1 MNVEE
6 GTVFERE
13 SFADK
18 IGRYIFLLI
27 IVLIVAVGFFTW
39 ARISTG
45 SHNALQEARG
55 VRAAMKLVSIEYYGG
70 NGSIY
75 DRNAY
80 DGMAK
85 GAADMIRTMSYSD
98 GEIELKAWD
107 EANNV
112 PIAFTYRRDPYVIE
126 FRSVGD
132 PQDRDDVWDVYYAFH
147 LMQYTTEQGPE

>member
-1 MNVEE
+1 MEE

-13 SFADK
+13 SVAQK
-18 IGRYIFLLI
+18 AGRYIFLLLV
-27 IVLIVAVGFFTW
+27 VLIIAVGFFTW

-85 GAADMIRTMSYSD
+85 GAADMIRAMSYSD

-107 EANNV
+107 EDNNV
-112 PIAFTYRRDPYVIE
+112 PIAFTYRKDSYVIE
-126 FRSVGD
+126 FRAVGD
-132 PQDRDDVWDVYYAFH
+132 MADPDDVWDVYYAFH
-147 LMQYTTEQGPE
+147 LMKYTTEHGPE

>member
-1 MNVEE
+1 MEE

-13 SFADK
+13 SVAQK
-18 IGRYIFLLI
+18 AGRYIFLLLV
-27 IVLIVAVGFFTW
+27 VLIIAVGFFTW

-107 EANNV
+107 EDNNV
-112 PIAFTYRRDPYVIE
+112 PIAFTYRKDSYVIE
-126 FRSVGD
+126 FRAVGD
-132 PQDRDDVWDVYYAFH
+132 MADPDDVWDVYYAFH
-147 LMQYTTEQGPE
+147 LMKYTTEHGPE

>member
-1 MNVEE
+1 MEE

-13 SFADK
+13 SIADRL
-18 IGRYIFLLI
+18 GRYIFLLL

-45 SHNALQEARG
+45 SHTVLQEARG

-75 DRNAY
+75 D
-80 DGMAK
+80 
-85 GAADMIRTMSYSD
+85 MIRTMSYAD

-107 EANNV
+107 DVNNV
-112 PIAFTYRRDPYVIE
+112 PIAFTYRKDPYVIE
-126 FRSVGD
+126 FKSVGD
-132 PQDRDDVWDVYYAFH
+132 RYDPDDVWDVYYAFH
-147 LMQYTTEQGPE
+147 LMKYTTEQGPE

>member
-1 MNVEE
+1 MEE

-13 SFADK
+13 SVADK
-18 IGRYIFLLI
+18 VGRYIFLLLV
-27 IVLIVAVGFFTW
+27 VLIVAAGLFTW

-70 NGSIY
+70 DGSIY

-85 GAADMIRTMSYSD
+85 GAADMIKVMSYSD

-107 EANNV
+107 EINNV
-112 PIAFTYRRDPYVIE
+112 PIAFTYRKDPYVIE
-126 FRSVGD
+126 FRAVGESSD
-132 PQDRDDVWDVYYAFH
+132 PDDVWDVYYSHH
-147 LMQYTTEQGPE
+147 LMQYTTEHGPK

>member
-1 MNVEE
+1 MEE

-13 SFADK
+13 SIADRL
-18 IGRYIFLLI
+18 GRYIFLLL

-45 SHNALQEARG
+45 SHTALQEARG

-85 GAADMIRTMSYSD
+85 GAADMIRTMSYAD

-107 EANNV
+107 EDNNV
-112 PIAFTYRRDPYVIE
+112 PIAFTYRKDSYVIE
-126 FRSVGD
+126 FRAVGD
-132 PQDRDDVWDVYYAFH
+132 MADPDDVWDVYYAFH
-147 LMQYTTEQGPE
+147 LMKYTTEHGPE

>member
-1 MNVEE
+1 MEE

-13 SFADK
+13 SIADK
-18 IGRYIFLLI
+18 VGRYIFLLL
-27 IVLIVAVGFFTW
+27 IVLIVAGGFFTW

-85 GAADMIRTMSYSD
+85 GAADMIRAMSYSD
-98 GEIELKAWD
+98 GKIELKAWD
-107 EANNV
+107 EDNNV
-112 PIAFTYRRDPYVIE
+112 PIAFTYRKDSYVIE
-126 FRSVGD
+126 FRAVGD
-132 PQDRDDVWDVYYAFH
+132 MADPDDVWDVYYAFH
-147 LMQYTTEQGPE
+147 LMKYTTEHGPE

>member
-1 MNVEE
+1 MEE

-13 SFADK
+13 SVAQK
-18 IGRYIFLLI
+18 AGRYIFLLLV
-27 IVLIVAVGFFTW
+27 VLIIAVGFFTW

-85 GAADMIRTMSYSD
+85 EAEDRKRTMSYAD
-98 GEIELKAWD
+98 GDIELKAWD
-107 EANNV
+107 DLNNV
-112 PIAFTYRRDPYVIE
+112 PIAFTYRKDPYVIE
-126 FRSVGD
+126 FRAVGD
-132 PQDRDDVWDVYYAFH
+132 MTDPNNVWDVYYAFH
-147 LMQYTTEQGPE
+147 MMQYTTEQGPE